1 MPSLFAALAPRARLF
16 AGLAAGALLLGAI
29 REAHSLYTLYL
40 TQTRLPLWDMAGHG
54 WGGVELWRSLSAGDV
69 LGFLERLN
77 RQDTWP
83 FGFSLLLLPFLALGH
98 SSFAA
103 ATLLSTVLFVLIPLL
118 LVWAAREVDPREWSG
133 GLLAGAL
140 FLAAPLHRLFAVLI
154 MRETAGIA
162 FSLLAFVLYLRA
174 RRLGTERAWR
184 QAGLAVLAL
193 FLIKYNYALIW
204 GLTVAVCEWRS
215 FRLPRSRGEWALAAG
230 GAVLAGLWLAGVS
243 VGGAIYALLVLAA
256 VGLAVR
262 WRRDPESLRSWWR
275 SRPVPV
281 RALLA
286 TVVIPLWIWCLSP
299 DPIHPRNILAFL
311 RNRSAGP
318 PLFSLDSFLFYPRS
332 LLHDFAA
339 FPAVGWGVMI
349 LALVG
354 LAAARGPGRV
364 LAAAVGIGWLLPV
377 LHPYKEPRF
386 LAIVV
391 PFTFLLAALAPG
403 FLAKKN
409 RWAPAVLSLLAAA
422 GVAYGSRQAGLD
434 RRLVAEYALYSA
446 PPGFG
451 RPLAEI
457 AEGARGASRV
467 AVLGTF
473 NELSDSLVRWALA
486 LDRRTRKVEA
496 VEMLRKGE
504 PLERWLREERPERV
518 VALRVL
524 PRSPYFENSDYR
536 LHRAWQRAAIEELH
550 RSGGWEAGERKRYR
564 QLGLEI
570 VRFRP
575 AAP

>member
-1 MPSLFAALAPRARLF
+1 MNSASAPPSARLL
-16 AGLAAGALLLGAI
+16 AGLAGGVILLAAI
-29 REAHSLYTLYL
+29 REAHSLYALYL
-40 TQTRLPLWDMAGHG
+40 TQSRPPLWDMAGHG
-54 WGGVELWRSLSAGDV
+54 WGGVELWQSLSAGDV
-69 LGFLERLN
+69 LGFLDRLN

-83 FGFSLLLLPFLALGH
+83 FGFSLLLLPFLALGQ

-118 LVWAAREVDPREWSG
+118 LVWAAWEVDSREWSG
-133 GLLAGAL
+133 GLLAGVL

-162 FSLLAFVLYLRA
+162 FSLLAFILYLRA
-174 RRLGTERAWR
+174 RRLGTESAWK
-184 QAGLAVLAL
+184 QAGLAALAL

-204 GLTVAVCEWRS
+204 GLTVAACEWRS
-215 FRLPRSRGEWALAAG
+215 FRLPRSRKEWMLAAG
-230 GAVLAGLWLAGVS
+230 LAVLAGLAAAGVS
-243 VGGAIYALLVLAA
+243 VGGAIYALLVLAT
-256 VGLAVR
+256 VWLLVR
-262 WRRDPESLRSWWR
+262 WRRDREALRNGWR
-275 SRPVPV
+275 SLPVPV

-318 PLFSLDSFLFYPRS
+318 PLFSLDSLLFYPRS
-332 LLHDFAA
+332 LLRDFAA
-339 FPAVGWGVMI
+339 FPEVGWGVMI
-349 LALVG
+349 LALAG
-354 LAAARGPGRV
+354 LLAARGPGRV

-403 FLAKKN
+403 FLAKKQ

-422 GVAYGSRQAGLD
+422 GLAYAAFRSGDLD
-434 RRLVAEYALYSA
+434 RRLVADYALYSA
-446 PPGFG
+446 PPAFWK
-451 RPLAEI
+451 PLDAL
-457 AEGARGASRV
+457 AEGAEGAAEV

-473 NELSDSLVRWALA
+473 NELSESLVRWRLA
-486 LDRRTRKVEA
+486 LDPSPRQTEVAGSLRRDERV
-496 VEMLRKGE
+496 
-504 PLERWLREERPERV
+504 ERWLREERPQRV
-518 VALRVL
+518 LAIRVL
-524 PRSPYFENSDYR
+524 PRSPYFENPDYR
-536 LHRAWQRAAIEELH
+536 LHRAWQLAAIEQLEKT
-550 RSGGWEAGERKRYR
+550 GGWEAGERKRYR

-575 AAP
+575 VIP